1 MSTRTPQPPQTGRAE
16 PNPVPAPVRR
26 PGLLERFGG
35 IIRSLTRS
43 RNSHPNLDYLMIRLV
58 VFALAAI
65 GLIMVFSSSMTWSIA
80 EGSTAWGTASRQA
93 VMVFL
98 GFVAFWFSLKLR
110 PGLIRRVSPWLML
123 ITLLMLVAV
132 LIPGIGTGR
141 EEVGSQSWLMLGP
154 IQLQPSE
161 IAKVTIAIWGAA
173 YLADHTHRGGG
184 WRNPFLI
191 FSGVAGL
198 FGLLIF
204 LQGDLGMAV
213 TFAITVVMLLIF
225 AGVRM
230 QWVIG
235 TLIAGAL
242 AMSAVLMGGGFRSA
256 RFEVFF
262 NSLFGNFEDTQGQA
276 FQSYQGFLSLADG
289 SLLGVGPGQSRAK
302 WFYLPEAKNDF
313 IFAII
318 GEELG
323 LWGGAL
329 VIMLF
334 GALGYF
340 GIQTALKAQDQ
351 FQSLMAATL
360 TAGVVTQ
367 AFINIGYVVGM
378 LPVTGIQ
385 LPMISAGG
393 TSAIITLGSMG
404 LLASCARHEPEAV
417 SAMQSYGRPLF
428 DRLLFLGEPRTHDAK
443 REAPRPAER
452 PARFGAPVTRRPQ
465 PPVGGSVKSRN
476 SAPAERIR
484 TEPRARQNPPPR
496 AARPNRQAPPVQQ
509 RRPGPDDERYRGQRG
524 RRD

>member
-1 MSTRTPQPPQTGRAE
+1 MSTRTPQPPRTGR
-16 PNPVPAPVRR
+16 PAASPPGPPVRR
-26 PGLLERFGG
+26 SGLLQRFGN
-35 IIRSLTRS
+35 IIRQLTRS
-43 RNSHPNLDYLMIRLV
+43 RNSQPGLDYLMIRLV
-58 VFALAAI
+58 VFALAVI
-65 GLIMVFSSSMTWSIA
+65 GLVMVFSSSMTWSIS

-93 VMVFL
+93 IMVFL
-98 GFVAFWFSLKLR
+98 GFVAFWFALKIHPR
-110 PGLIRRVSPWLML
+110 VIRRVAPWLML

-132 LIPGIGTGR
+132 LIPGVGTGR

-161 IAKVTIAIWGAA
+161 IAKVTIAIWGAT
-173 YLADHTHRGGG
+173 YLADRNHQGG

-191 FSGVAGL
+191 FAGVAGL

-213 TFAITVVMLLIF
+213 TFAITVMMLLIF
-225 AGVRM
+225 AGVKM

-235 TLIAGAL
+235 AVVAGGG
-242 AMSAVLMGGGFRSA
+242 AMIAVLMGGGFRSA

-351 FQSLMAATL
+351 FQSLLAATL

-367 AFINIGYVVGM
+367 AFINIGYVVGL

-404 LLASCARHEPEAV
+404 LLASCARHEPATV
-417 SAMQSYGRPLF
+417 SAMRSYGRPLF
-428 DRLLFLGEPRTHDAK
+428 DRLLFLPEPGADGRR
-443 REAPRPAER
+443 REGPRQADR

-465 PPVGGSVKSRN
+465 ATVGGSVKSRN
-476 SAPAERIR
+476 SAPAENTR

-496 AARPNRQAPPVQQ
+496 PPRQPRQAPPAQ
-509 RRPGPDDERYRGQRG
+509 RRRPDPTDERYRGQRG